1 MRAERNYE
9 GKRWVAYDRQ
19 YRRQALA
26 KQNLNW
32 SVTDARLYNEAFT
45 GRAHLITRCS
55 FCLQDD
61 HTSSQCPRNPN
72 RPIFGWFQDPAMWYG
87 PPYTNPFQAP
97 ARGRASP
104 LVVEICR
111 KFNNGRCR
119 FNRCRY
125 HHTCSDCG
133 GNHPRVTAREAPND
147 RDRGAVLHL
156 RLRDGVQPL
165 SLQARHSGNK

>member
-1 MRAERNYE
+1 M
-9 GKRWVAYDRQ
+9 AYDRQ

-26 KQNLNW
+26 KQDLNW

-45 GRAHLITRCS
+45 GRPHLITRCS

-72 RPIFGWFQDPAMWYG
+72 RPIFGWLPDPATWYG
-87 PPYTNPFQAP
+87 PHTPTPSKLQH
-97 ARGRASP
+97 GVGHLHSASRFAESRSTVVATTTHA
-104 LVVEICR
+104 LTVVETI
-111 KFNNGRCR
+111 
-119 FNRCRY
+119 
-125 HHTCSDCG
+125 HASL
-133 GNHPRVTAREAPND
+133 AREAPND

-156 RLRDGVQPL
+156 RLRDGVHSL